1 MAVVYYAM
9 NYPKF
14 TYSTKNDTH
23 SSILKK
29 ILLQNTLDRK
39 AGVYLLFE
47 YTKPHIVHSEL
58 FLEYLRI
65 WDKELYDFLTKHHYR
80 FKKRSLKESILDYS
94 ILILVYSKKIFVY
107 TSYILISILIIVI
120 VSSTSLLIAI
130 KLMEFIVKLLNGNLD
145 NFHIFDSPI

>member
-1 MAVVYYAM
+1 M
-9 NYPKF
+9 
-14 TYSTKNDTH
+14 KNHIVSALENDSY

-29 ILLQNTLDRK
+29 ILSQNTLEKK

-47 YTKPHIVHSEL
+47 YTRPHIVHSEL

-80 FKKRSLKESILDYS
+80 LKKRSLKEIILDYS

-120 VSSTSLLIAI
+120 GTSTSLLIAI

>member
-1 MAVVYYAM
+1 MDKLYKSIIVA
-9 NYPKF
+9 N
-14 TYSTKNDTH
+14 NDDSY

-29 ILLQNTLDRK
+29 ILSQNTLERK

-94 ILILVYSKKIFVY
+94 ILMLVYSKKIFVY

-120 VSSTSLLIAI
+120 GTSTSLLIAI

-145 NFHIFDSPI
+145 NVQIFESPI

>member
-1 MAVVYYAM
+1 MDK
-9 NYPKF
+9 NIIS
-14 TYSTKNDTH
+14 STFEDYH

-29 ILLQNTLDRK
+29 ILSQNTLEKK

-65 WDKELYDFLTKHHYR
+65 WDKELYDFLTKHYYK

-94 ILILVYSKKIFVY
+94 ILMLIYSKKIFVY

-120 VSSTSLLIAI
+120 GTSTSLLIAI

-145 NFHIFDSPI
+145 NFHIFESPI

>member
-1 MAVVYYAM
+1 MDNHIVSALE
-9 NYPKF
+9 
-14 TYSTKNDTH
+14 NDSYT
-23 SSILKK
+23 SILKK
-29 ILLQNTLDRK
+29 ILSQNTLEKK
-39 AGVYLLFE
+39 AGVYLLFD
-47 YTKPHIVHSEL
+47 YTRTHIVHSEL

-65 WDKELYDFLTKHHYR
+65 WDKELYKFLTKHHYR
-80 FKKRSLKESILDYS
+80 FKKRSLKEIILDYS

-120 VSSTSLLIAI
+120 GTSTSLLIAI

>member
-1 MAVVYYAM
+1 MDK
-9 NYPKF
+9 NIIS
-14 TYSTKNDTH
+14 STFEDYH

-29 ILLQNTLDRK
+29 ILSQNTLEKK

-47 YTKPHIVHSEL
+47 YTRPHIVHSEL

-65 WDKELYDFLTKHHYR
+65 WDKELYDFLTKHHYK

-94 ILILVYSKKIFVY
+94 ILMLVYSKKIFVY

-120 VSSTSLLIAI
+120 GTSTSLLIAI

-145 NFHIFDSPI
+145 NFHIFESPI

>member
-1 MAVVYYAM
+1 M
-9 NYPKF
+9 NKLYRYVIEAK
-14 TYSTKNDTH
+14 TH
-23 SSILKK
+23 ESYSSILKK
-29 ILLQNTLDRK
+29 ILSQNTLEKK

-47 YTKPHIVHSEL
+47 YTRPHIVHSEL

-65 WDKELYDFLTKHHYR
+65 WDKELYDFLTKHHYS

-120 VSSTSLLIAI
+120 GTSTSLLIAI

>member
-1 MAVVYYAM
+1 M
-9 NYPKF
+9 NKNIIS
-14 TYSTKNDTH
+14 STFEDYH

-29 ILLQNTLDRK
+29 ILSQNTLEKK

-47 YTKPHIVHSEL
+47 YTRPHIVHSEL

-80 FKKRSLKESILDYS
+80 FKKRSLKEIILDYS

-107 TSYILISILIIVI
+107 TSYFLISILIIVI
-120 VSSTSLLIAI
+120 GTSTSLLISI

>member
-1 MAVVYYAM
+1 MDNHIVSAVE
-9 NYPKF
+9 NDS
-14 TYSTKNDTH
+14 YS
-23 SSILKK
+23 SVLKK
-29 ILLQNTLDRK
+29 ILSQNTLEKK

-47 YTKPHIVHSEL
+47 YTRPHIVHSEL

-94 ILILVYSKKIFVY
+94 ILMLVYSKKIFVY

-120 VSSTSLLIAI
+120 GTSTSLLIAI

-145 NFHIFDSPI
+145 NFHIFESPI

>member
-1 MAVVYYAM
+1 M
-9 NYPKF
+9 NNHIIEATAEDNY
-14 TYSTKNDTH
+14 T
-23 SSILKK
+23 SILKK
-29 ILLQNTLDRK
+29 ILSQNTLENK
-39 AGVYLLFE
+39 AGVYHLFE
-47 YTKPHIVHSEL
+47 YTKPNIVHSEL

-94 ILILVYSKKIFVY
+94 ILMLVYSKKIFVY

-120 VSSTSLLIAI
+120 GSSSSLLIAI

>member
-1 MAVVYYAM
+1 MSNHIIEATVED
-9 NYPKF
+9 NY
-14 TYSTKNDTH
+14 

-29 ILLQNTLDRK
+29 ILSQNTLERK

-47 YTKPHIVHSEL
+47 YTRPHIVHSEL

-65 WDKELYDFLTKHHYR
+65 WDKELYDFLTKHHYK

-94 ILILVYSKKIFVY
+94 ILMLVYSKKIFVY

-120 VSSTSLLIAI
+120 GSSTSLLIAI

-145 NFHIFDSPI
+145 NFHIFESPI

>member
-1 MAVVYYAM
+1 MDNHIVSAVE
-9 NYPKF
+9 
-14 TYSTKNDTH
+14 NDSY

-29 ILLQNTLDRK
+29 ILSQNTLEKK

-47 YTKPHIVHSEL
+47 YTRPHIVHSEL

-80 FKKRSLKESILDYS
+80 FKKRSLKEIILDYS

-120 VSSTSLLIAI
+120 ISSSSLLITI
-130 KLMEFIVKLLNGNLD
+130 KLMEFVVKLFNGNLD

>member
-1 MAVVYYAM
+1 MDNHIVSALE
-9 NYPKF
+9 
-14 TYSTKNDTH
+14 NDSY

-29 ILLQNTLDRK
+29 ILSQNTLEKK

-47 YTKPHIVHSEL
+47 YTRPHIVHSEL

-65 WDKELYDFLTKHHYR
+65 WDKELYDFLTKRHYR

-120 VSSTSLLIAI
+120 GTSTSLLIAI

-145 NFHIFDSPI
+145 NFHIFESPI

>member
-1 MAVVYYAM
+1 M
-9 NYPKF
+9 NNHIIEATAEDNY
-14 TYSTKNDTH
+14 T
-23 SSILKK
+23 SILKK
-29 ILLQNTLDRK
+29 ILSQNTLENK
-39 AGVYLLFE
+39 AGVYHLFE
-47 YTKPHIVHSEL
+47 YTKPNIVHSEL

-80 FKKRSLKESILDYS
+80 FKKRSLKEIILDYS

-107 TSYILISILIIVI
+107 TSYFLISILIIVI
-120 VSSTSLLIAI
+120 GTSTSLLISI

>member
-1 MAVVYYAM
+1 MDK
-9 NYPKF
+9 NIIS
-14 TYSTKNDTH
+14 STFEDCH
-23 SSILKK
+23 FSILKK
-29 ILLQNTLDRK
+29 ILSQNTLEKK

-47 YTKPHIVHSEL
+47 CTRPHIVHSEL

-80 FKKRSLKESILDYS
+80 FKKRSLKEIILDYS

-120 VSSTSLLIAI
+120 GTSTSLLIAI

-145 NFHIFDSPI
+145 NFHIFESPI

>member
-1 MAVVYYAM
+1 MDNHIVSAVE
-9 NYPKF
+9 NDS
-14 TYSTKNDTH
+14 YS
-23 SSILKK
+23 SVLKK
-29 ILLQNTLDRK
+29 ILSQNTLEKK

-47 YTKPHIVHSEL
+47 YTRPHIVHSEL

-94 ILILVYSKKIFVY
+94 ILMLVYSKKIFVY

-120 VSSTSLLIAI
+120 GSSTSLLIAI
-130 KLMEFIVKLLNGNLD
+130 KLMEFIVKLFNGNLD
-145 NFHIFDSPI
+145 NFHIFESPI

>member
-1 MAVVYYAM
+1 MDNHIVSAVE
-9 NYPKF
+9 
-14 TYSTKNDTH
+14 NDSY

-29 ILLQNTLDRK
+29 ILSQNTLEKK

-47 YTKPHIVHSEL
+47 YTRPHIVHSEL

-80 FKKRSLKESILDYS
+80 FKKRSLKEIILDYS

-120 VSSTSLLIAI
+120 ISSSSLLITI
-130 KLMEFIVKLLNGNLD
+130 KLMEFAVKLFNGNLD

>member
-1 MAVVYYAM
+1 MSNHIIEATVED
-9 NYPKF
+9 NY
-14 TYSTKNDTH
+14 

-29 ILLQNTLDRK
+29 ILSQNTLEKK

-47 YTKPHIVHSEL
+47 YTRPHIVHSEL

-65 WDKELYDFLTKHHYR
+65 WDKELYDFLTKHHYK

-94 ILILVYSKKIFVY
+94 ILILVYSKKVFVY
-107 TSYILISILIIVI
+107 TFYILISILIIVI
-120 VSSTSLLIAI
+120 ISSSSLLITI
-130 KLMEFIVKLLNGNLD
+130 KLMEFVVKLFNGNLD

>member
-1 MAVVYYAM
+1 M
-9 NYPKF
+9 NNQIIEANSEDSY
-14 TYSTKNDTH
+14 

-29 ILLQNTLDRK
+29 ILSQNTLENK
-39 AGVYLLFE
+39 AGVYHLFE
-47 YTKPHIVHSEL
+47 YTKPNIVHSEL

-80 FKKRSLKESILDYS
+80 FKKRSLKEIILDYS

-107 TSYILISILIIVI
+107 TSYILITILIIVI
-120 VSSTSLLIAI
+120 GTSTSLLIAI

-145 NFHIFDSPI
+145 NFHILDSPI

>member
-1 MAVVYYAM
+1 MDNHIVSALE
-9 NYPKF
+9 
-14 TYSTKNDTH
+14 NDSYT
-23 SSILKK
+23 SILKK
-29 ILLQNTLDRK
+29 ILSQNTLEKK

-47 YTKPHIVHSEL
+47 YTRPHIVHSEL

-120 VSSTSLLIAI
+120 VLIFFRALFASILLA
-130 KLMEFIVKLLNGNLD
+130 KSKN
-145 NFHIFDSPI
+145 

>member
-1 MAVVYYAM
+1 M
-9 NYPKF
+9 NKHIIGA
-14 TYSTKNDTH
+14 SKNDNY

-29 ILLQNTLDRK
+29 ILSQNTLEDK
-39 AGVYLLFE
+39 LGVFHMFE
-47 YTKPHIVHSEL
+47 YTKPFIVHSEL

-94 ILILVYSKKIFVY
+94 ILMLVYSKKIFVY

-120 VSSTSLLIAI
+120 GTSTSLLIAI

-145 NFHIFDSPI
+145 NFHIFESPI

>member
-1 MAVVYYAM
+1 MDNHIVSAVE
-9 NYPKF
+9 
-14 TYSTKNDTH
+14 NDSY

-29 ILLQNTLDRK
+29 ILSQNTLEKK

-47 YTKPHIVHSEL
+47 YTRPHIVHSEL

-80 FKKRSLKESILDYS
+80 FKKRSLKEIILDYS

-120 VSSTSLLIAI
+120 GTSTSLIIAI

>member
-1 MAVVYYAM
+1 M
-9 NYPKF
+9 NNHIIEATAEDNY
-14 TYSTKNDTH
+14 T
-23 SSILKK
+23 SILKK
-29 ILLQNTLDRK
+29 ILSQNTLENK
-39 AGVYLLFE
+39 AGVYHLFE
-47 YTKPHIVHSEL
+47 YTKPNIVHSEL

-80 FKKRSLKESILDYS
+80 FKKRSLKEIILDYS

-120 VSSTSLLIAI
+120 GTSTSLLIAI

-145 NFHIFDSPI
+145 NFHIFESPI

>member
-1 MAVVYYAM
+1 MSNHIIEATVED
-9 NYPKF
+9 NY
-14 TYSTKNDTH
+14 

-29 ILLQNTLDRK
+29 ILSQNTLEKK

-47 YTKPHIVHSEL
+47 YTRPHIVHSEL

-65 WDKELYDFLTKHHYR
+65 WDKELYDFLTKHHYK

-94 ILILVYSKKIFVY
+94 ILMLVYSKKIFVY

-120 VSSTSLLIAI
+120 GTSTSLLIAI

>member
-1 MAVVYYAM
+1 MDKLYKSIIVA
-9 NYPKF
+9 N
-14 TYSTKNDTH
+14 NDDSY

-29 ILLQNTLDRK
+29 ILSQNTLEKK

-47 YTKPHIVHSEL
+47 YTRPHIVHSEL

-80 FKKRSLKESILDYS
+80 FKKRSLKEIILDYS

-120 VSSTSLLIAI
+120 GTSTSLLIAI
-130 KLMEFIVKLLNGNLD
+130 KLMEFIVKLFNGNLD
-145 NFHIFDSPI
+145 NFHIFESPI